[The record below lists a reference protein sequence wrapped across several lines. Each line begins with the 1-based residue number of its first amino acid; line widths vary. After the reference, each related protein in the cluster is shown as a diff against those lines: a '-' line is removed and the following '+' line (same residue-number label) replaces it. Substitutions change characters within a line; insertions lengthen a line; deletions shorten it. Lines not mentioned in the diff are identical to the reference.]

1 MCSLG
6 LGHLIWENAEHEWS
20 CWKFAWPR
28 GCLEEDGPSRF
39 GTQQRWGALLPSSV
53 VEVYKGWH
61 FFRLDVLP
69 KSLLVTSLHRY
80 IYIYTCYFCLLKGL
94 GWMANGQDALLQRH
108 HLQDIVE
115 SVHVCH
121 TSCSSTAQV
130 GSWFKDV
137 ANSGWCLVGLGPSH
151 KTLQIA
157 TAKGQTNTM
166 KHSYMRAH
174 SRPLQMSSINIFI
187 FVKSLEYWVRDTTTE
202 LASLEEGLANVFCSF
217 IWVWWTFCLHIGT
230 IKPQGLSSWWVHV
243 CGQGVWNLARSCKIK
258 YYCKG

>member
-1 MCSLG
+1 MSEAVGNSLG
-6 LGHLIWENAEHEWS
+6 QGDAWKKMGQAVSGLSNDEVRCCLPASLRFIKVDISSDWMFYQRVCWS
-20 CWKFAWPR
+20 PHCT
-28 GCLEEDGPSRF
+28 D
-39 GTQQRWGALLPSSV
+39 
-53 VEVYKGWH
+53 
-61 FFRLDVLP
+61 
-69 KSLLVTSLHRY
+69 